1 MSNYFINKMDAFL
14 MSIIEMFEDD
24 TFIYQLI
31 ICHLFAIYC
40 YISSLLT
47 NNFSQVDRLWP
58 ILPSLYSWLYVFFE
72 FALRD
77 DSFESESFIRIL
89 ILEILITSWSIRLTF
104 NSWRRGYYNG
114 NSEDYRWEHV
124 KKYFRYPQNKFS
136 FQLFNIVF
144 IALFQN
150 WLLYFITL
158 PLWYIQKYNRNDP
171 FNYFDLLLTT
181 LFVIA
186 LGCEAMAD
194 EQQWNYQRKKYNW
207 LKNKSFEDSEFSEN
221 DFKRGFVIH
230 GLWRFSRHPNFFA
243 EMTIWWIIYGFSIS
257 SQSRALTIGE
267 YPSLFNST
275 IIGVILLTILFQG
288 SIKLTEHITSSK
300 YAQYNEYQ
308 KSVSKIV
315 PSFLSS
321 FKQNKK
327 D

>member
-1 MSNYFINKMDAFL
+1 
-14 MSIIEMFEDD
+14 
-24 TFIYQLI
+24 
-31 ICHLFAIYC
+31 
-40 YISSLLT
+40 
-47 NNFSQVDRLWP
+47 
-58 ILPSLYSWLYVFFE
+58 
-72 FALRD
+72 
-77 DSFESESFIRIL
+77 
-89 ILEILITSWSIRLTF
+89 
-104 NSWRRGYYNG
+104 
-114 NSEDYRWEHV
+114 
-124 KKYFRYPQNKFS
+124 
-136 FQLFNIVF
+136 
-144 IALFQN
+144 
-150 WLLYFITL
+150 
-158 PLWYIQKYNRNDP
+158 
-171 FNYFDLLLTT
+171 
-181 LFVIA
+181 
-186 LGCEAMAD
+186 MAD

-257 SQSRALTIGE
+257 SQSRALTIGD

-275 IIGVILLTILFQG
+275 IIGVIILTILFQG

-300 YAQYNEYQ
+300 YVQYKEYQ